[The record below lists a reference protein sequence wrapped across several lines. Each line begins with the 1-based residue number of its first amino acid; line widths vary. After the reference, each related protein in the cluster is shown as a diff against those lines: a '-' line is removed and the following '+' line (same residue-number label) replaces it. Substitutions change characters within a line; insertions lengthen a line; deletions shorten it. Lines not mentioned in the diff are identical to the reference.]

1 MKFHLFFVALIA
13 SAMSGGTLY
22 SQAKRVDLTIDRN
35 SYVVSSGPM
44 GSSAA
49 FVCYY
54 NSKPTGK
61 VNAIEF
67 ITYDNT
73 LKETGRVSSEV
84 PVGAEYQAS
93 HSDSNGAYIVF
104 GKSLS
109 GDFTVLHYD
118 GREVTSATGNFGPKG
133 YCRFIRGFATGAVM
147 ECRDKK
153 GNDFV
158 SVYDRKAGSTRN
170 ELLNTSDPKADIAIS
185 SVQYLQLSDE
195 IAVVYQCKTK
205 ELRQLKVQLF
215 SGALAKTSEMM
226 LSKATD
232 KERYMMDAT
241 LSMVTA
247 GEYIVNGTYQNEE
260 GDYSNGMYIGSFT
273 KGSFSTLKYY
283 SWSND
288 FKHAMDYMSQKQK
301 EKIEKKKGKAEA
313 KGNEYDL
320 DIRLIAHP
328 LIQRGS
334 DMVVVG
340 EMYYPEYET
349 YTDSK
354 GVTTTTFV
362 GYRYSQS
369 IITSFTKDFSKNW
382 DQSFAMGFLGGFRP
396 VPTITVRNENN
407 KVTCAFVVGSTLH
420 YEVISD
426 AGTVDKKTVTTF
438 SIKDQGES
446 VRYTSG
452 SDITYWFGD
461 SYLACGAVRKK
472 DKSGDKEN
480 VYYLTI
486 VDINKN

>member
-1 MKFHLFFVALIA
+1 MKLHLFIGALLLSTI
-13 SAMSGGTLY
+13 SVDKLY

-35 SYVVSSGPM
+35 SYVVSSGPL
-44 GSSAA
+44 GRTAA

-67 ITYDNT
+67 ISYDNT

-93 HSDSNGAYIVF
+93 YSDSNGAYLVF

-109 GDFTVLHYD
+109 GDFTALRYD
-118 GREVTSATGNFGPKG
+118 GKEVTSATGNFGPKG
-133 YCRFIRGFATGAVM
+133 YCRFVHGFAFGAVF

-158 SVYDRKAGSTRN
+158 SIYDLKAGTTRN
-170 ELLNTSDPKADIAIS
+170 ELLNGSDTKADIAIS
-185 SVQYLQLSDE
+185 SVQYIPMSNE
-195 IAVVYQCKTK
+195 VAVVFENKTK
-205 ELRQLKVQLF
+205 DLRQLKVQMF
-215 SGALAKTSEMM
+215 TGALAKSSDMT

-232 KERYMMDAT
+232 KERYLTAAT
-241 LSMVTA
+241 LSMITS
-247 GEYIVNGTYQNEE
+247 GQYIVNGTYQNEE
-260 GDYSNGMYIGSFT
+260 GDYSNGMYIGSFSG
-273 KGSFSTLKYY
+273 GSFTAVKYY

-288 FKHAMDYMSQKQK
+288 FKHAMDYMSEKQK
-301 EKIEKKKGKAEA
+301 EKIEKKKNKAEA

-320 DIRLIAHP
+320 EIMMIAHP

-334 DMVVVG
+334 DLVVVG
-340 EMYYPEYET
+340 EMYYPEYQS

-369 IITSFTKDFSKNW
+369 IITSFTKDFAKNW
-382 DQSFAMGFLGGFRP
+382 DQSFAMGFLGGFRA

-420 YEVISD
+420 YAVIGD

-438 SIKDQGES
+438 AIKDQGES

-452 SDITYWFGD
+452 SDISYWFGD